1 MGNRQLDKARD
12 CVKKK
17 NFEYAV
23 HWYLQHL
30 KTAPDDLEARRE
42 LRSAERSQKRL
53 GGKKG
58 FFGKAKAKML
68 ESKAAVIRV
77 NTKDPEKTM
86 IQCEELLKQDPDLV
100 PALLRLGEAASYAK
114 HEEVAIM
121 AFEDALTV
129 DKNCKEGLRL
139 LGHVY
144 ENNDQLDKALK
155 CFQRLNKV
163 DPKDKEA
170 MDKCKNLPARM
181 TSAKVQ
187 AGVEAGGY
195 QNLIDKDEAKKLA
208 RRSTRVRTAEQ
219 AIERITDLEEDLKGD
234 PGNVALMKQLAEL
247 CVKADQPAEA
257 IAWCDRAL
265 EHEPDNEQMRS
276 MKGDL
281 VLKRQEKLLQKLEAA
296 ARKDPGAYK
305 ARWAQAKKKLVA
317 MQIQE
322 YKRRVEAKP
331 TEFALRFELGKVLYD
346 SNQIDAAIPEL
357 QKAKSDPRK
366 KAEAGYYL
374 GRCFI
379 AKKIYKMA
387 VREFKAASADL
398 FEMDGIKK
406 EITYYLARIYEQA
419 GQKSNA
425 IAEYEAIA
433 EVDFNYRDVTDR
445 LEKLS

>member
-1 MGNRQLDKARD
+1 MSNRQLDKARD

-30 KTAPDDLEARRE
+30 KAVPDDVEARRE
-42 LRSAERSQKRL
+42 LRAAERSQKRL

-77 NTKDPEKTM
+77 NAKDPEKTM
-86 IQCEELLKQDPDLV
+86 LQCEELLKQDPDLV

-155 CFQRLNKV
+155 CFQRLNKI

-181 TSAKVQ
+181 TSMKVQEGVQ
-187 AGVEAGGY
+187 AGGF
-195 QNLIDKDEAKKLA
+195 QNLIDKDEAQKLA

-219 AIERITDLEEDLKGD
+219 AIERIADLEEELKAAPD
-234 PGNVALMKQLAEL
+234 NVGLMKQLAEL
-247 CVKADQPAEA
+247 CLKADQPAEA
-257 IAWCDRAL
+257 IQWCERAL
-265 EHEPDNEQMRS
+265 EQEPDNEQMRS

-281 VLKRQEKLLQKLEAA
+281 VLKRQEKLVTKLEAA
-296 ARKDPGAYK
+296 ARKDANYK
-305 ARWAQAKKKLVA
+305 AKWAQAKKKYMA

-322 YKRRVEAKP
+322 FKRRVDAKP
-331 TEFALRFELGKVLYD
+331 TEYSLRFELGKVLFD
-346 SNQIDAAIPEL
+346 ANQIDAAIPEL

-379 AKKIYKMA
+379 SKKIYKMA
-387 VREFKAASADL
+387 VREFKTATADL
-398 FEMDGIKK
+398 FEMEGIKK
-406 EITYYLARIYEQA
+406 EITYYLGRIYEQA
-419 GQKSNA
+419 GQKANA

-433 EVDFNYRDVTDR
+433 EVDFNYRDVTQR
-445 LEKLS
+445 LESLS